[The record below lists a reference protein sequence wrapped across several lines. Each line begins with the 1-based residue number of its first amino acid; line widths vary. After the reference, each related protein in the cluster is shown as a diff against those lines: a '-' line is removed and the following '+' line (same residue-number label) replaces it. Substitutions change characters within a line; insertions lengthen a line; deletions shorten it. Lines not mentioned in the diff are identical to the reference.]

1 MARTAMKDGEVVN
14 VSQRQGRES
23 IWHVPRNTGEKNAI
37 GTNIP
42 ESEFEVLGG
51 NHTYESLTEAIAG
64 VVLNGRISMGWAIGL
79 LASLAT
85 LGLMFGCVVWVLL
98 NGVGVWGI
106 NIPVG
111 WGWDIVNFVW
121 WIGIGHAGTLISAV
135 FLLVHQGWRTS
146 INRFA
151 EAMTLFAVMCAGLY
165 PLMHVGRHQFAYWML
180 PLPNSMG
187 LWPQFKSPLLWDV
200 FAVSTYFTVS
210 LLFWYVGLVPDLAVL
225 RDRASSRF
233 AKVAYGIAC
242 LGWRNSGRHWHR
254 YNGIYLLLA
263 AFSTPL
269 VLSVHSVV
277 SFDFAFSQ
285 VPGWHT
291 TIFPPYFVAGAVY
304 AGFAMVLI
312 LAIPLRRWCHL
323 EDFITMRHME
333 NSAKVMLATSL
344 IVFYGYIM
352 EVFFGW
358 YSANKYEGQ
367 LLLTRF
373 VGPHAAYYWALIF
386 CNGIA
391 PQILWWRSMRTNLP
405 VLFIVSV
412 IVSIGMWLERFV
424 IIAMSLERDYLPSSW
439 GHYVPTWVDIGLFTG
454 TFGLFFTMFLLFV
467 RFLPSIAIAEMRE
480 LLHHKLSHG
489 HHGKGHH
496 GHDEAAIEGASH

>member
-1 MARTAMKDGEVVN
+1 MKHGEVVN

-23 IWHVPRNTGEKNAI
+23 IWHVPRNTGEPNAI
-37 GTNIP
+37 GTDIP
-42 ESEFEVLGG
+42 ESQFEVLGG
-51 NHTYESLTEAIAG
+51 NHTYETLTDRIAG
-64 VVLNGRISMGWAIGL
+64 VVLTNKISVGWALGL
-79 LASLAT
+79 LAALSL
-85 LGLMFGCVVWVLL
+85 LGLLGGCILWLIL
-98 NGVGVWGI
+98 NGVGVWGV

-111 WGWDIVNFVW
+111 WGWDIINFVW

-151 EAMTLFAVMCAGLY
+151 EAMTLFAVACAGMY
-165 PLMHVGRHQFAYWML
+165 PLLHVGRHQYAYWML

-200 FAVSTYFTVS
+200 FAVSTYATVS

-225 RDRASSRF
+225 RDRAKSRA
-233 AKVAYGIAC
+233 AKVAYGTAA

-254 YNGIYLLLA
+254 YNAIYLLLA

-277 SFDFAFSQ
+277 SFDFAVGV

-312 LAIPLRRWCHL
+312 LAIPLRRWCGL
-323 EDFITMRHME
+323 EDFITMRHLE

-358 YSANKYEGQ
+358 YSANEYEGY
-367 LLLTRF
+367 LLINRF
-373 VGPHAAYYWALIF
+373 TGPYAWSYWALIF
-386 CNGIA
+386 CNGLA
-391 PQILWWRSMRTNLP
+391 PQILWWRKMRTNLP
-405 VLFIVSV
+405 VLFIVSI

-424 IIAMSLERDYLPSSW
+424 IIVLSLHRDFLPSSW
-439 GHYVPTWVDIGLFTG
+439 GYYRSSWVDWGIYIGS
-454 TFGLFFTMFLLFV
+454 FGLFFTLFLLFV
-467 RFLPSIAIAEMRE
+467 RFLPAIAIAEMRE
-480 LLHHKLSHG
+480 LLHHKLMH
-489 HHGKGHH
+489 GHH
-496 GHDEAAIEGASH
+496 GHDDAHDDKKAIQGASH

>member
-1 MARTAMKDGEVVN
+1 MALKNITHGKVVN

-23 IWHVPRNTGEKNAI
+23 IWHVPRKTGEKTAI
-37 GTNIP
+37 GTDIP
-42 ESEFEVLGG
+42 ESEFEMLGG
-51 NHTYESLTEAIAG
+51 NHTYETLTDRIAG
-64 VVLNGRISMGWAIGL
+64 VVLNGNISVGWALGL
-79 LASLAT
+79 LVS
-85 LGLMFGCVVWVLL
+85 LGLLGVMFGSIVWVIL
-98 NGVGVWGI
+98 NGVGVWGV

-151 EAMTLFAVMCAGLY
+151 EAMTIFAVMCAGLY
-165 PLMHVGRHQFAYWML
+165 PLMHVGRHQYAYWML

-187 LWPQFKSPLLWDV
+187 LWPQFKSPLIWDV

-225 RDRASSRF
+225 RDRSKSRI
-233 AKVAYGIAC
+233 AKVAYGAAS

-254 YNGIYLLLA
+254 YNAIYLLLA

-285 VPGWHT
+285 LPGWHT

-323 EDFITMRHME
+323 EDFITMRHLE
-333 NSAKVMLATSL
+333 NSGKIMLATSL

-358 YSANKYEGQ
+358 YSANQYEGM
-367 LLLTRF
+367 LLATRF
-373 VGPHAAYYWALIF
+373 YGPHAYYYWALIF

-391 PQILWWRSMRTNLP
+391 PQILWWRSMRTSLP
-405 VLFIVSV
+405 VLFIVSI

-424 IIAMSLERDYLPSSW
+424 IISMSLEREFLPSSW
-439 GHYVPTWVDIGLFTG
+439 GLYRPSWVDATLYLG

-467 RFLPSIAIAEMRE
+467 RFLPSIAIAELRE
-480 LLHHKLSHG
+480 LLHHKLMH
-489 HHGKGHH
+489 GHH
-496 GHDEAAIEGASH
+496 GHDDKPATEGASH